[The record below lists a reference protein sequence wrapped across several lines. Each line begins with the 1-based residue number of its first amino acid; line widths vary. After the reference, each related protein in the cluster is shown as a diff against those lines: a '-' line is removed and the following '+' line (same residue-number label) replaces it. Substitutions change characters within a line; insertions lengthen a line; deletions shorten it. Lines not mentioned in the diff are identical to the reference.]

1 MAGTSSL
8 FGQTNLLFFFLI
20 LVLGL
25 NGGWF
30 NINWS
35 LETLLLFFILLVIIM
50 DGGWGW
56 FFNEV
61 K

>member
-1 MAGTSSL
+1 MAGTSTV
-8 FGQTNLLFFFLI
+8 FGETNLLFFFLI
-20 LVLGL
+20 LVLALG
-25 NGGWF
+25 GGWL
-30 NINWS
+30 NVTWS